1 MEFVNK
7 PPDTETRDD
16 IERTMGEIWEAA
28 DPVNQSKTDRHQGK
42 GKTIDNA
49 VNQDIHRQRLE

>member
-28 DPVNQSKTDRHQGK
+28 DSIDQSETNGHQ
-42 GKTIDNA
+42 
-49 VNQDIHRQRLE
+49 R